1 MISRILLCSLVLT
14 LWTVNVSAQQKKQVK
29 KQRNRNPV
37 PDKLEGGRTEI
48 FKTVGDV
55 KLKMFIFEPKGHKQG
70 DKRPAIVF
78 YFGGGWRNGSPRQFH
93 KQCRYL
99 ASRGMVAMTAE
110 YRVANRHQV
119 KAVTCVSDAKSAMR
133 WARKNADRLGID
145 PNRIAAGGGS
155 AGGHLAAAVGTLD
168 GFNEKGEDTSI
179 SARPNAMLLF
189 NPAVDL
195 TPEGFNKKPDSEKS
209 GERSARFGIDPKKL
223 SPTFHIRKG
232 TPPTIIFHGQAD
244 PTVPFAQAVKF
255 SKIMEH
261 KGNRCE
267 FDGYKGEVH
276 GFFNWGRGD
285 NKVFASTMR
294 NADRF
299 LVSLGYLHGKPTIN
313 AFVES
318 ITE

>member
-1 MISRILLCSLVLT
+1 MNSRILLIALSLSLLT
-14 LWTVNVSAQQKKQVK
+14 ADVSAQQKQQNK
-29 KQRNRNPV
+29 KQRDRNPV
-37 PDKLEGGRTEI
+37 PDQLQGGRTEI

-55 KLKMFIFEPKGHKQG
+55 KLKIFIFEPKGLKQ
-70 DKRPAIVF
+70 DDQRPAIVF
-78 YFGGGWRNGSPRQFH
+78 FFGGGWRSGSPRQFH
-93 KQCRYL
+93 NQCRYL

-119 KAVTCVSDAKSAMR
+119 KAVTCVSDAKSAIR

-155 AGGHLAAAVGTLD
+155 SGGHLAAAVGTLD
-168 GFNEKGEDTSI
+168 GFDEHGEDLTV

-195 TPEGFNKKPDSEKS
+195 TLKGFNIEPDSEKAR
-209 GERSARFGIDPKKL
+209 ERSARFGIDPKKL

-255 SKIMEH
+255 SKIMKH
-261 KGNRCE
+261 KGNRCVV
-267 FDGYKGEVH
+267 DGYEGEAH
-276 GFFNWGRGD
+276 GFFNWGRGE
-285 NKVFASTMR
+285 NKAFASTMR
-294 NADRF
+294 NADTF
-299 LVSLGYLHGKPTIN
+299 LVSLGYLHGEPTID

-318 ITE
+318 ISK